1 MESYLGAL
9 SPKAWEVTANALH
22 RAPNDSQIKWNAQAK
37 NALFEAISEEIFARV
52 HSKATAHDIW
62 DELEKIHVGS
72 KRLREDKYQVLKDK
86 LDEFK
91 MLPNELVDQMYS
103 RLNVL
108 VEDINALEISPLS
121 NSDII
126 RKMHINTLEVADVVR
141 KIRSHEMFFMG
152 EIEPPLAKKD
162 LALKAKS
169 DHKSKKKNKC
179 KAPPSSSHEED
190 HKNDVKVV
198 QERVQL

>member
-1 MESYLGAL
+1 
-9 SPKAWEVTANALH
+9 
-22 RAPNDSQIKWNAQAK
+22 
-37 NALFEAISEEIFARV
+37 
-52 HSKATAHDIW
+52 
-62 DELEKIHVGS
+62 
-72 KRLREDKYQVLKDK
+72 
-86 LDEFK
+86 
-91 MLPNELVDQMYS
+91 
-103 RLNVL
+103 
-108 VEDINALEISPLS
+108 
-121 NSDII
+121 
-126 RKMHINTLEVADVVR
+126 VADVVR